1 MKRTIQMAKSSVRL
15 FVKVRLFIG
24 CVDQVKRNYNCPG
37 MAPPPPSAP
46 SMTVGLF
53 GEIISRSQ
61 RKMLL
66 LLLNSTTT
74 ILE

>member
-37 MAPPPPSAP
+37 MAPPISAVYD
-46 SMTVGLF
+46 SWLVWRNY
-53 GEIISRSQ
+53 IAV
-61 RKMLL
+61 
-66 LLLNSTTT
+66 TTQNVAAVAEQYNNNT
-74 ILE
+74 